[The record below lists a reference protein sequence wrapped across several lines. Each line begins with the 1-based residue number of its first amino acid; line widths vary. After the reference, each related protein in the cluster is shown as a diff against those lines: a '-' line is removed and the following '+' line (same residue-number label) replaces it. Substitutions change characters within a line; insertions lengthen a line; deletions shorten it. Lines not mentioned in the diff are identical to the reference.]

1 MRSQY
6 RAYCTYLDFEQLLLN
21 VHLMG
26 VIGTKVEAVEI
37 KTWLAQYLRSE
48 LGFEL
53 SEEGML
59 RPEEGRGLSEE
70 GFLRP
75 EDGLAQADDGWGLSE
90 GGLRFPEGDFLSPR
104 TGLRGPTRVRCVPGT
119 G

>member
-53 SEEGML
+53 SEEKTL
-59 RPEEGRGLSEE
+59 ITNVLKRVR
-70 GFLRP
+70 FLGYDIRRWKG
-75 EDGLAQADDGWGLSE
+75 ERR
-90 GGLRFPEGDFLSPR
+90 LRFQTKQAAITKR
-104 TGLRGPTRVRCVPGT
+104 TSSYQLGL
-119 G
+119 